1 MSASYRFGSFVLDVP
16 GYRVL
21 HGETPLA
28 LSPKAIDLL
37 HLFVRQPSTL
47 LTKDEILAKLW
58 PDVAVTDNALT
69 QVVSELRQALGDRSS
84 SPTFIQTVP
93 RRGYRFVAGVGSV
106 ETTPPVIMSPPA
118 PRLHVR
124 ETANLEAYRA
134 FTEGRLK
141 LETLDADQV
150 EPAIA
155 DFERALAL
163 DGRYALA
170 HVGIGHAHFW
180 RFQASRARN
189 RIDAGAL
196 TQAIAH
202 VRRAIELDADLA
214 EAHSALAFFLLG
226 AERPIEAV
234 AAGRR
239 ALALE
244 PGNWRHEFRL
254 GMAAWGAERLTCLE
268 SVLVQFPQMAYA
280 SFGIAMLHIARGD
293 FARAGDVLTR
303 GLAFEADATVKLERF
318 PGKGLHWLLG
328 RVRLALGDTAGARA
342 ELARELGSRA
352 RALFA
357 EEFAIDA
364 FDGLGYVLFQEGD
377 WSGAAVMFGRAL
389 ERYPAHAR
397 SLLGLAEARRRQG
410 RQSEASGA
418 FERVDEAV
426 RELRQ
431 NGRQTEAAMVTAFG
445 HALAGRAGDAVSTLD
460 GLLAQTPPGLTGW
473 TIPMEP
479 FLAPLRGEP
488 GFSAILQRLS
498 DRAR

>member
-1 MSASYRFGSFVLDVP
+1 MPASYRFGPFFLDVP

-21 HGETPLA
+21 QGDAPLA
-28 LSPKAIDLL
+28 LSPKALDLL
-37 HLFVRQPSTL
+37 HLFVSRPSTL

-69 QVVSELRQALGDRSS
+69 QVVSELRQALGDQSS

-93 RRGYRFVAGVGSV
+93 RRGYRFVADVDST
-106 ETTPPVIMSPPA
+106 ETPAVVMSPSA

-141 LETLDADQV
+141 LETLETEQV

-180 RFQASRARN
+180 TFQASRARN

-196 TQAIAH
+196 TKAIAH

-293 FARAGDVLTR
+293 FGPAEDALVRS
-303 GLAFEADATVKLERF
+303 LAFESDGTVALERF
-318 PGKGLHWLLG
+318 PGKGLHWLRG
-328 RVRLALGDTAGARA
+328 RIRLAAGDPAGARGEFER
-342 ELARELGSRA
+342 ELASRA

-364 FDGLGYVLFQEGD
+364 FDGLGYVLLQEGD
-377 WSGAAVMFGRAL
+377 WPGAQAAFGRAL
-389 ERYPAHAR
+389 DRYPAHAR
-397 SLLGLAEARRRQG
+397 SLLGRAEALRRQG
-410 RQSEASGA
+410 HQSDASSG
-418 FERVDEAV
+418 FQRVDAAV
-426 RELRQ
+426 QELRQ
-431 NGRQTEAAMVTAFG
+431 NGRRTEAAMVTAFR
-445 HALAGRAGDAVSTLD
+445 HTLTGRPRDAVSTLD
-460 GLLAQTPPGLTGW
+460 ELLAQTPPSLAGW

-488 GFSAILQRLS
+488 GFDAILQRLI